1 MAHYSIIKTTWST
14 SSLVFYHRSKWIN
27 LLLLYKNVMTR
38 KISSSKSQNKSL
50 NNLTGKKEQ
59 QSLGKSKTMQSLSQ
73 NTKALTTSTKQK
85 KKKLNNTLIISN
97 SCKLDLFPYLNSF
110 PIFLHDLTDNKRC
123 WFTCIDHAQKYIDR
137 YKPNYKCYQYT
148 CKWNYH

>member
-1 MAHYSIIKTTWST
+1 
-14 SSLVFYHRSKWIN
+14 
-27 LLLLYKNVMTR
+27 MTR

-73 NTKALTTSTKQK
+73 NTKALTTGTKQK

-97 SCKLDLFPYLNSF
+97 SRKLDQFPYLNSF
-110 PIFLHDLTDNKRC
+110 PIFLQDQSENKRC
-123 WFTCIDHAQKYIDR
+123 WFTSIDHAQKYIDR

-148 CKWNYH
+148 GK